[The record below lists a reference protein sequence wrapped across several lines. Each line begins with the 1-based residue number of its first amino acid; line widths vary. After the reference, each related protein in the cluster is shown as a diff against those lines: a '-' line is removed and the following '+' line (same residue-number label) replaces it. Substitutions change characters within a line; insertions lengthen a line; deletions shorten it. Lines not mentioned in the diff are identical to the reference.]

1 MKYDITDNYY
11 FWDELAKCLNN
22 GYSLLARRNKLLLLL
37 DELDKV
43 DSKNVED
50 KKSFIS
56 IVKNFIE
63 RYDVKIQL
71 SETLHGQR

>member
-1 MKYDITDNYY
+1 MIDRYY

-37 DELDKV
+37 DELDKA

-63 RYDVKIQL
+63 RYDVKIQSNATFL
-71 SETLHGQR
+71 KQR

>member
-37 DELDKV
+37 DELNKA
-43 DSKNVED
+43 DSKNLEN
-50 KKSFIS
+50 KKFFIV
-56 IVKNFIE
+56 IVKNYLE
-63 RYDVKIQL
+63 RYDAKIQL